1 MRTHL
6 CRTLR
11 GLGGFLA
18 ELVQSNGDIAE
29 GPISLRLAR
38 EETRVG
44 WLAPFGGG
52 GLYGILKRPHG
63 ARRDAPKEDQNF
75 IK

>member
-1 MRTHL
+1 M
-6 CRTLR
+6 
-11 GLGGFLA
+11 
-18 ELVQSNGDIAE
+18 ELVQSYGDIAE

-38 EETRVG
+38 EETHVG

-52 GLYGILKRPHG
+52 GRYGIRKRPHG
-63 ARRDAPKEDQNF
+63 ERRDAPKEDQNF